1 MLMTA
6 VVMLC
11 GSQEEGALRDRW
23 GCFWTGEDETTGGM
37 CESCLSQGPAGLGLG
52 GQRGRR
58 RTRAQPLDPQG
69 TGSPLKERGS
79 PEGVGQ
85 ASAEIMAGRVS
96 S

>member
-1 MLMTA
+1 MTA

-52 GQRGRR
+52 GQG
-58 RTRAQPLDPQG
+58 AGGGQG
-69 TGSPLKERGS
+69 HSPWTLR
-79 PEGVGQ
+79 GQ
-85 ASAEIMAGRVS
+85 AVP
-96 S
+96 